1 MIIYDW
7 PTTLVAN
14 AEMFRID
21 ARTRSGGE
29 TITGREQ
36 AVSSGLGR
44 WVARL
49 TVPLHTPAKIRAM
62 RSLLA
67 KLEGR
72 TNAVRVGPCDCRNGS
87 RLIPVAGDIPYSDK
101 AVHTDGAGFMQGGV
115 VPYVTE
121 TVTAAAAARGVCSVK
136 IMVGS
141 TMVPIPEGVHIGL
154 AGRLYV
160 VVGYR
165 VLENETAQ
173 LEIRPR
179 LRLRPDDPL
188 IALPEGEP
196 VLWRGARAPMRLT
209 TDDSGEF
216 ELQLARMGTATL
228 DLVEVW

>member
-7 PTTLVAN
+7 PSVLVAN

-36 AVSSGLGR
+36 AVGSGLGR

-72 TNAVRVGPCDCRNGS
+72 ANGVRVGPCDCRNGN
-87 RLIPVAGDIPYSDK
+87 RLIPLVGHIPYSD
-101 AVHTDGAGFMQGGV
+101 AAFHTDGAGFQQGGIA
-115 VPYVTE
+115 PSI
-121 TVTAAAAARGVCSVK
+121 AAPAPAGALQ
-136 IMVGS
+136 ITIDNGS
-141 TMVPIPEGVHIGL
+141 TQLPVVEGSFIGV
-154 AGRLYV
+154 GGYLYV
-160 VVGYR
+160 IVDVTPLPDEQTR
-165 VLENETAQ
+165 LD
-173 LEIRPR
+173 IRPK
-179 LRLRPDDPL
+179 LRTAVAEGDPV
-188 IALPEGEP
+188 E
-196 VLWRGARAPMRLT
+196 WCHARAPMRLVS
-209 TDDSGEF
+209 DDGGEF

>member
-7 PTTLVAN
+7 PTILVAN

-44 WVARL
+44 WIARL

-72 TNAVRVGPCDCRNGS
+72 TNGVRVGPCDCRNGN
-87 RLIPVAGDIPYSDK
+87 RIIPIVGDIPYSDQ
-101 AVHTDGAGFMQGGV
+101 APHTDGAGFSQGGIA
-115 VPYVTE
+115 PTIAE
-121 TVTAAAAARGVCSVK
+121 PAAAGALHVA
-136 IMVGS
+136 ILNGS
-141 TMVPIPEGVHIGL
+141 TQLPVLEGSFIGV
-154 AGRLYV
+154 GGYLYV
-160 VVGYR
+160 VVG
-165 VLENETAQ
+165 VTPQPDETTE
-173 LEIRPR
+173 LDIRPK
-179 LRLRPDDPL
+179 LRT
-188 IALPEGEP
+188 P
-196 VLWRGARAPMRLT
+196 VAAGDAVEWCRARAPMRLV